1 MDANKEA
8 ISNKEI
14 REELEIAISEA
25 TKQHNELML

>member
-1 MDANKEA
+1 MEQQKDQ

-25 TKQHNELML
+25 SKQYEEL